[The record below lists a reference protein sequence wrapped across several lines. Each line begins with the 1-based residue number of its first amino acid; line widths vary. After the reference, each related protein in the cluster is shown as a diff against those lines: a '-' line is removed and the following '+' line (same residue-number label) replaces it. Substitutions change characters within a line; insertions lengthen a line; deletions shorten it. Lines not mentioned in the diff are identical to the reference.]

1 MKPVNIRAGA
11 VPIAVIV
18 SSIGNSAEIAST
30 MLGDKATSMVRL
42 GDTYA
47 GLARYSAKLRPGI
60 FVTTGRNADPQCTQC
75 GKKMRLTYSLARTGL
90 MPAMQAFRSDCCGE
104 TLIWKSK

>member
-1 MKPVNIRAGA
+1 
-11 VPIAVIV
+11 
-18 SSIGNSAEIAST
+18 
-30 MLGDKATSMVRL
+30 MVRL

-47 GLARYSAKLRPGI
+47 GLAGYSDKLRPGI

-75 GKKMRLTYSLARTGL
+75 GKKMRLTYSLARSGI
-90 MPAMQAFRSDCCGE
+90 MPAMQAFRSDCCGQ